1 MTASLILPPRL
12 LTEGPI
18 VQEFIESNCK
28 PSKGADVYLRLRPWQ
43 RELIDDLF
51 VLDPETRLRRYRTA
65 LIGTP
70 RKNGKSTLGAALAL
84 YGLLVDNQPGAEVYS
99 VAGDRMQ
106 ADIVFREAKAM
117 IEAEPMLA
125 SECRVYR
132 YHIEV
137 PSRGA
142 VYRVLSADAPRAQGL
157 NPSFVIFDEVH
168 VQPNEDLWA
177 AMTLGTGFR
186 EQPLIIGIT
195 TAGFNKATLCGRLYD
210 HGKRILSGE
219 IEDPYF
225 FFRWWEPA
233 DPYADWTD
241 PAVWAEANPAYGDF
255 LQAESFKSAIGDPR
269 QPTTPENEFRRF
281 RLNQWTTTYEAWL
294 PHGAWGGRAN
304 PARLKELKPKT
315 RIMLFFD
322 GAWTGDSVALVGC
335 TIPET
340 EDELPYIFKL
350 GHWEP
355 SGGQPIDAD
364 LVDARMLEV
373 YADFDVVSHGVD
385 PYLWKQQIIGWKRRG
400 WPIVEWSPNDTRRMA
415 TACGEF
421 YRAVVEGKLEHDGDP
436 ALARHIANA
445 VVKDDRWGR
454 RIVKADSK
462 ARIDLAVGAVG
473 SHDMAVKARGRK
485 RTARAYS
492 F

>member
-1 MTASLILPPRL
+1 MVAEAAVR
-12 LTEGPI
+12 TEGGL
-18 VQEFIESNCK
+18 VQQFIESSCK
-28 PSKGADVYLRLRPWQ
+28 PSKGVSSYLRLRPWQ

-51 VLDPETRLRRYRTA
+51 VEDPETGLRRYRTA

-84 YGLLVDNQPGAEVYS
+84 YGLFVDDQPGAEVYS

-117 IEAEPMLA
+117 IEAEPALA
-125 SECRVYR
+125 SEVKVYR
-132 YHIEV
+132 YHIEHIE
-137 PSRGA
+137 RRA

-157 NPSFVIFDEVH
+157 NPSFTIFDEVH

-186 EQPLIIGIT
+186 IKPLTIGIT
-195 TAGFNKATLCGRLYD
+195 TAGFDMKTLCGRLYE

-219 IEDPYF
+219 IVDPYF
-225 FFRWWEPA
+225 FFRWWEPD
-233 DPYADWTD
+233 DPFADWTD

-255 LQAESFKSAIGDPR
+255 LQAASFKEAIGDPA

-281 RLNQWTTTYEAWL
+281 RLNQWTTTFEAWL
-294 PHGAWGGRAN
+294 PHGTWAARAA
-304 PARLKELKPKT
+304 PREVPEGT
-315 RIMLFFD
+315 RIMIFFD

-335 TIPET
+335 TIPQEK
-340 EDELPYIFKL
+340 DELPYIFKL

-355 SGGQPIDAD
+355 ANGEPIDAD
-364 LVDARMLEV
+364 KVDERLLEV
-373 YADFDVVSHGVD
+373 YATYDVENQGVD
-385 PYLWKQQIIGWKRRG
+385 PFLWRQQIMTWRRRG
-400 WPIVEWSPNDTRRMA
+400 WPIVEWSPNDTRKMA
-415 TACGEF
+415 SACSEF
-421 YRAVVEGKLEHDGDP
+421 YRAVVENRLEHDGDP
-436 ALARHIANA
+436 ALARHITNA

-454 RIVKADSK
+454 RIVKANTK

-473 SHDMAVKARGRK
+473 SHDMAVKAQGRK